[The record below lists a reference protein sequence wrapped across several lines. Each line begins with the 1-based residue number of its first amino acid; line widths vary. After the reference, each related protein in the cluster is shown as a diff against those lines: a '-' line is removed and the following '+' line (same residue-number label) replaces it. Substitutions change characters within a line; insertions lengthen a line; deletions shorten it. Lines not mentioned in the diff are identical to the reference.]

1 MQRLLDLRMKSQRP
15 IHKDELRH
23 LCYITASQGQR
34 EARARAKAAAAHMAS
49 AAWSTSDATAPTDA
63 DDLTDFEPAASPPH
77 PPTSEAVLAALASLR
92 EVLEEDSEF
101 DADDIDTVLEV
112 TPQPGDTILAVD
124 KLLTNIT
131 VAVPSDAEVW
141 DVYADFQHTLGRFRL
156 ELDCRTKQV

>member
-1 MQRLLDLRMKSQRP
+1 VN
-15 IHKDELRH
+15 
-23 LCYITASQGQR
+23 
-34 EARARAKAAAAHMAS
+34 
-49 AAWSTSDATAPTDA
+49 
-63 DDLTDFEPAASPPH
+63 DFEATPSPRH
-77 PPTSEAVLAALASLR
+77 PPTTEAVLAALASLR

-101 DADDIDTVLEV
+101 DADDIDTVIEV
-112 TPQPGDTILAVD
+112 APQQGDTILAVD